1 MLGDFRRPAGTMTT
15 WTFMAV
21 LTVSNAVA
29 ISVEPRWDAPTEF
42 HHVHPGMLDHRSFPH
57 PQHRRR
63 AAELMRVATASVA
76 YTPTLSSP
84 QVDRSS
90 SSDARGIICE
100 QYLAAVQ
107 FCVRHSWTRRQHVQC
122 FSSAHT
128 YFLMRHNFEHVTG
141 PSAFGADPSGKTD
154 STAAFVAAVK
164 ALTGLGGA
172 TDPQGHV
179 DLGGAILDLEGG
191 V

>member
-1 MLGDFRRPAGTMTT
+1 
-15 WTFMAV
+15 
-21 LTVSNAVA
+21 
-29 ISVEPRWDAPTEF
+29 
-42 HHVHPGMLDHRSFPH
+42 
-57 PQHRRR
+57 
-63 AAELMRVATASVA
+63 MRT
-76 YTPTLSSP
+76 
-84 QVDRSS
+84 
-90 SSDARGIICE
+90 
-100 QYLAAVQ
+100 
-107 FCVRHSWTRRQHVQC
+107 H
-122 FSSAHT
+122 
-128 YFLMRHNFEHVTG
+128 FLMYLNFEHMAG